1 MKVSRMNIGDYGK
14 LKAFF
19 DLEVDGFTIKGFK
32 IVDGANG
39 LFVSM
44 PSQKNEEGEW
54 NDTVWAS
61 KETRS
66 KVNEV
71 AISHYNNES
80 NPTIR
85 KKNGSMSDVAY
96 EKEQQYDGSEGVDL
110 KKDMDNKIPF

>member
-61 KETRS
+61 KETRA

-71 AISHYNNES
+71 AISHYNNEN
-80 NPTIR
+80 NPTTRSR
-85 KKNGSMSDVAY
+85 KSGGMSEAAL
-96 EKEQQYDGSEGVDL
+96 EQEDSGDEG
-110 KKDMDNKIPF
+110 ITF

>member
-1 MKVSRMNIGDYGK
+1 MKISRMKIGDYGK

-19 DLEVDGFTIKGFK
+19 DIEVDGFTIKGFK

-80 NPTIR
+80 NPTARSR
-85 KKNGSMSDVAY
+85 KSGGMSEVAL
-96 EKEQQYDGSEGVDL
+96 EQEDSGDEG
-110 KKDMDNKIPF
+110 ITF

>member
-1 MKVSRMNIGDYGK
+1 MKISRMKIGDYGK

-19 DLEVDGFTIKGFK
+19 DLEVGGFTIKGFK

-54 NDTVWAS
+54 NDTIWAS
-61 KETRS
+61 KETRA

-71 AISHYNNES
+71 AISYYNNEN

-85 KKNGSMSDVAY
+85 SRKSGGMSEAAL
-96 EKEQQYDGSEGVDL
+96 EQESSGDEG
-110 KKDMDNKIPF
+110 ITF

>member
-19 DLEVDGFTIKGFK
+19 DLEVGGFTIKGFK

-54 NDTVWAS
+54 NDTIWAS

-80 NPTIR
+80 NPTARSR
-85 KKNGSMSDVAY
+85 KSGGMSEVAL
-96 EKEQQYDGSEGVDL
+96 EQEDSGDEG
-110 KKDMDNKIPF
+110 ITF

>member
-1 MKVSRMNIGDYGK
+1 MKVSRMKIGDYGK

-19 DLEVDGFTIKGFK
+19 DIEVDGFTIKGFK

-80 NPTIR
+80 NPTARSR
-85 KKNGSMSDVAY
+85 KSGGMSEAAL
-96 EKEQQYDGSEGVDL
+96 EQEDSGDEG
-110 KKDMDNKIPF
+110 ITF

>member
-61 KETRS
+61 KETRF

-80 NPTIR
+80 NPTARSR
-85 KKNGSMSDVAY
+85 KSGGMSEVAL
-96 EKEQQYDGSEGVDL
+96 EQEDSGDEG
-110 KKDMDNKIPF
+110 ITF